1 MLTACNKLGG
11 LIRTLIFLNKNL
23 LVFLKVAGVVLSL
36 YLFLVG
42 INGLSAGIK
51 YLGGDFAEKML
62 STTSNPFIALFIGIL
77 STTIFQSSSTTT
89 SLIVGMVSSGAL
101 NLGGAIPMIM
111 GANIGTTVT
120 NIIVSI
126 GHINRGNEFKRAF
139 AAATVHDF
147 FNVFAVILLLP
158 IEIAFGLLEK
168 TASGLGSL
176 LFGTVSVSN
185 EFNSPI
191 KAGIKWGVHQ
201 IENLCFENNIVLIIL
216 SVLLTFAMLYSIVKL
231 LRSLVLDNVQQF
243 FDQYIFKTAFR
254 GILFGMLLTI
264 MVQSS
269 SITTSTIVPLA
280 GAGVLTL
287 RQVYPFTLGANIGT
301 TITAILAALTL
312 NVTALVAAF
321 AHLFFNLFGI
331 LIIYVNPLFRDI
343 PIKLAN
349 WISEVAI
356 KNKFIPLIYLVCFF
370 FLLPFLIIFIGRQ

>member
-1 MLTACNKLGG
+1 M
-11 LIRTLIFLNKNL
+11 
-23 LVFLKVAGVVLSL
+23 
-36 YLFLVG
+36 
-42 INGLSAGIK
+42 
-51 YLGGDFAEKML
+51 GGDFAENIL
-62 STTSNPFIALFIGIL
+62 TTTSNPFIALFIGIL

-89 SLIVGMVSSGAL
+89 SLIVGMVSGGAL
-101 NLGGAIPMIM
+101 NLTGAIHMIM

-147 FNVFAVILLLP
+147 FNVLAVIILFP
-158 IEIAFGLLEK
+158 IEIAFGLIEK
-168 TASGLGSL
+168 TATGFGTL
-176 LFGTVSVSN
+176 LFGSVSGN
-185 EFNSPI
+185 EVFTSPI
-191 KAGIKWGVHQ
+191 KMSIKWGTKQ
-201 IENLCFENNIVLIIL
+201 LEAISFDNNIIFIIL
-216 SVLLTFAMLYSIVKL
+216 SVLLTFAMLYAIVKL

-243 FDQYIFKTAFR
+243 FDQYVFKTVIR
-254 GILFGMLLTI
+254 SILFGMLLTI

-321 AHLFFNLFGI
+321 AHLFFNLYGI
-331 LIIYVNPLFRDI
+331 LIIYANPLFREI
-343 PIKLAN
+343 PLKLAN

-370 FLLPFLIIFIGRQ
+370 FILPFIIIILGR

>member
-1 MLTACNKLGG
+1 M
-11 LIRTLIFLNKNL
+11 
-23 LVFLKVAGVVLSL
+23 
-36 YLFLVG
+36 
-42 INGLSAGIK
+42 
-51 YLGGDFAEKML
+51 GGDFAEKIL

-89 SLIVGMVSSGAL
+89 SLIVGMVSGGAL
-101 NLGGAIPMIM
+101 NLGGAISMIM

-147 FNVFAVILLLP
+147 FNVLAVIILFP
-158 IEIAFGLLEK
+158 IEIIFGLLEK
-168 TASGLGSL
+168 TAVG
-176 LFGTVSVSN
+176 FGTFIFGTISTDQV
-185 EFNSPI
+185 FKSPI
-191 KAGIKWGVHQ
+191 KTAIKWGSKQ
-201 IENLCFENNIVLIIL
+201 IESL
-216 SVLLTFAMLYSIVKL
+216 SFDSNAIYIFISVFLTFLMLYSIVKL
-231 LRSLVLDNVQQF
+231 LRSLVMDKIQQF
-243 FDQYIFKTAFR
+243 FDKFIFKTAVR
-254 GILFGMLLTI
+254 GIIFGMLLTI

-301 TITAILAALTL
+301 TVTAILAALTL

-321 AHLFFNLFGI
+321 AHLFFNIYGI
-331 LIIYVNPLFRDI
+331 LIIYVNPLLRDI
-343 PIKLAN
+343 PLKLAN
-349 WISEVAI
+349 WISDVAI

-370 FLLPFLIIFIGRQ
+370 FILPFIIILLGR

>member
-1 MLTACNKLGG
+1 MA
-11 LIRTLIFLNKNL
+11 
-23 LVFLKVAGVVLSL
+23 SL

-42 INGLSAGIK
+42 INGLSTAIK
-51 YLGGDFAEKML
+51 HMGGDFAENIL
-62 STTSNPFIALFIGIL
+62 TTTSNPFIALFIGIL

-89 SLIVGMVSSGAL
+89 SLIVGMVSGGAL
-101 NLGGAIPMIM
+101 NLAGAIPMIM

-147 FNVFAVILLLP
+147 FNVFAVLILFP

-168 TASGLGSL
+168 TATGFGTL
-176 LFGTVSVSN
+176 LFGSVSAN
-185 EFNSPI
+185 EVFKSPI
-191 KAGIKWGVHQ
+191 KTAIKWGTNQLEAISFDSSV
-201 IENLCFENNIVLIIL
+201 IFVII
-216 SVLLTFAMLYSIVKL
+216 SVLLTFAMLFSIVKL

-243 FDQYIFKTAFR
+243 FDRFIFKTAIH

-287 RQVYPFTLGANIGT
+287 RQIYPFTLGANIGT
-301 TITAILAALTL
+301 TVTAILAALTL

-321 AHLFFNLFGI
+321 AHLFFNLYAI
-331 LIIYVNPLFRDI
+331 LIIYVNPLFREI
-343 PIKLAN
+343 PLKLAN
-349 WISEVAI
+349 WLSEVAI

-370 FLLPFLIIFIGRQ
+370 FLLPFIIIILGR

>member
-1 MLTACNKLGG
+1 MNNIYQTY
-11 LIRTLIFLNKNL
+11 
-23 LVFLKVAGVVLSL
+23 LKIIGVVLSI

-42 INGLSAGIK
+42 INGLSTAIK
-51 YLGGDFAEKML
+51 NFGGEFANNL
-62 STTSNPFIALFIGIL
+62 LLVNDNAFIALFVGIL

-101 NLGGAIPMIM
+101 TLSGAVPMIM

-126 GHINRGNEFKRAF
+126 GHINRGREFKRAF

-147 FNVFAVILLLP
+147 FNVLAVMVLFP

-168 TASGLGSL
+168 TATGFGSL
-176 LFGTVSVSN
+176 LFGTVNVNN

-191 KAGIKWGVHQ
+191 KSAVKWGVNH
-201 IENLCFENNIVLIIL
+201 IESLSINNIVFVIL

-243 FDQYIFKTAFR
+243 FDRFIFKTAVH
-254 GILFGMLLTI
+254 GIVFGMLLTI

-287 RQVYPFTLGANIGT
+287 RQVYPFTVGANIGT
-301 TITAILAALTL
+301 TVTAILAALTL

-321 AHLFFNLFGI
+321 AHLFFNLYGI
-331 LIIYVNPLFRDI
+331 IIIYLNPLLRDI
-343 PIKLAN
+343 PLKLAN
-349 WISEVAI
+349 WLSEVAL
-356 KNKFIPLIYLVCFF
+356 KNKFIPLIYLFSFF
-370 FLLPFLIIFIGRQ
+370 FLLPFIIIILGR

>member
-1 MLTACNKLGG
+1 MGE
-11 LIRTLIFLNKNL
+11 
-23 LVFLKVAGVVLSL
+23 
-36 YLFLVG
+36 
-42 INGLSAGIK
+42 
-51 YLGGDFAEKML
+51 DFAKSII
-62 STTSNPFIALFIGIL
+62 STTSNPFIALLIGIL

-89 SLIVGMVSSGAL
+89 SLIVGMVSGGAL
-101 NLGGAIPMIM
+101 NLAGAIPMIM

-147 FNVFAVILLLP
+147 FNVFAVLILFP

-168 TASGLGSL
+168 TATGLGTL
-176 LFGTVSVSN
+176 LFGSVSAN
-185 EFNSPI
+185 EVFKSPI
-191 KAGIKWGVHQ
+191 KTAIKWGTNQLEAISFDSSV
-201 IENLCFENNIVLIIL
+201 IFIII
-216 SVLLTFAMLYSIVKL
+216 SVLLTFLMLFSIVKF

-243 FDQYIFKTAFR
+243 FDRFIFKTAIH
-254 GILFGMLLTI
+254 GIVFGMLLTI

-287 RQVYPFTLGANIGT
+287 RQIYPFTLGANIGT
-301 TITAILAALTL
+301 TVTAILAALTL

-321 AHLFFNLFGI
+321 AHLFFNLYAI
-331 LIIYVNPLFRDI
+331 LIIYVNPLFREI
-343 PIKLAN
+343 PLKLAN
-349 WISEVAI
+349 WLSEVAI

-370 FLLPFLIIFIGRQ
+370 FLLPFIIIILGR